1 MPSLNGAAPSAV
13 IAHPHFVQLGV
24 PERGF
29 GNELDAIVQ
38 FFLEHAEELRIGC
51 VQREDDRRNCI
62 LFCFRDPENA
72 AAFAQCFGGEIFA
85 VPSDEDL
92 FFPLEACVS

>member
-1 MPSLNGAAPSAV
+1 MPSRNGETPSAV
-13 IAHPHFVQLGV
+13 IANPYFVQLSV

-29 GNELDAIVQ
+29 GNELDAMVQ
-38 FFLEHAEELRIGC
+38 FFLEHAEEFRIGC
-51 VQREDDRRNCI
+51 VRREDDRRNCI

-72 AAFAQCFGGEIFA
+72 AEFAKRFGGEIFA

-92 FFPLEACVS
+92 FFP